1 MNNMRLENR
10 QLKKQLTSQLQ
21 TLASVERLL
30 QAAAIEAKRNIN
42 VAIKNSHNVSRNL
55 RAVRHQLAKYKD

>member
-1 MNNMRLENR
+1 MNNIRLENK

-30 QAAAIEAKRNIN
+30 QGAAIEAKRNVN
-42 VAIKNSHNVSRNL
+42 VASRTSRNISRNL
-55 RAVRHQLAKYKD
+55 RAVRYQIAKYKD

>member
-10 QLKKQLTSQLQ
+10 QLKKQLISQLQ

-30 QAAAIEAKRNIN
+30 QGAAIEAKRNVN
-42 VAIKNSHNVSRNL
+42 VANKTSRSLSRNL
-55 RAVRHQLAKYKD
+55 RAVRYQLAKYKD